1 MANTT
6 IDVRVDEH
14 CEESKGS
21 RRMRKLASIQRVKE
35 VLPVITASGVEAD
48 SLVLVRFDNV
58 GWQCV
63 GGKKDDY
70 RPGDFVVYIE
80 VSTVLPEHPA
90 FEFMRQRKF
99 KVKTVKFVGTTLSQG
114 LVFPV
119 SILKEFLPPGDEF
132 WSVGEGDDVSAL
144 IGVIRYD
151 AEAQDNKTG
160 GEVLGVFPEHI
171 ISKTDELRLQSYPF
185 LLERMKSVGDVAAT
199 LKYDG
204 TSATFFCENG
214 VVHACSRNLDQR
226 PGNGSVYWKIV
237 EKYNL
242 TKLFEQHPG
251 IVLQGEITAPGI
263 QKNRLG
269 QNGPHLNIFNI
280 WHRDFAAFYSVAD
293 VQRLCGKWGLESVQI
308 VRTWGEITF
317 QDETLD
323 SLLELAKGFYNDTK
337 NPREGIVV
345 RPLHQVIFEPRIGT
359 QLSFKVINND
369 YLLGGGE

>member
-1 MANTT
+1 
-6 IDVRVDEH
+6 
-14 CEESKGS
+14 
-21 RRMRKLASIQRVKE
+21 MRKLATIQRVKE
-35 VLPVITASGVEAD
+35 VMPVFTGDGHEAK
-48 SLVLVRFDNV
+48 SLVLITFCGI

-70 RPGDFVVYIE
+70 RPGDLVVYIE

-119 SILKEFLPPGDEF
+119 SILKEFLPPGDEL

-144 IGVIRYD
+144 VGVSRYD

-160 GEVLGVFPEHI
+160 GEVLGVFPEYI
-171 ISKTDELRLQSYPF
+171 IPKTDELRLQSYPF
-185 LLERMKSVGDVAAT
+185 LLDRMKSVGDVAAT

-214 VVHACSRNLDQR
+214 VVHACSRNFDQR

-242 TKLFEQHPG
+242 AKVFEQHPG

-269 QNGPHLNIFNI
+269 QNEPHLNVFNI
-280 WHRDFAAFYSVAD
+280 WHRDFNAFYAVSD
-293 VQRLCGKWGLESVQI
+293 VQRLCGKWGLEPVEI
-308 VRTWGEITF
+308 VKTWGEVTF
-317 QDETLD
+317 QSETLE
-323 SLLELAKGFYNDTK
+323 SLLDEAKGFYHGTK
-337 NPREGIVV
+337 NHREGLVV
-345 RPLHQVIFEPRIGT
+345 RPLHQVIFEPRIGG